1 MKFLILN
8 LPKII
13 AKSLNEENSASSI
26 LFLVSYELE
35 EKKKKKGGGKYD
47 VVLTVVAVGRDL
59 FHALFN

>member
-35 EKKKKKGGGKYD
+35 EKKKKAGGKYY

>member
-35 EKKKKKGGGKYD
+35 EKKKKK
-47 VVLTVVAVGRDL
+47 VVENMT
-59 FHALFN
+59 